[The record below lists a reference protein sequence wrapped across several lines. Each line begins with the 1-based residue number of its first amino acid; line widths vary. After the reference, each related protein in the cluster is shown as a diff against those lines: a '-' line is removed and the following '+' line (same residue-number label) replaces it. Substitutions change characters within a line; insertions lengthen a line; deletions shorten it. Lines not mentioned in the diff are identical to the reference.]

1 MFSLTEKV
9 LRLKGF
15 DHRLPWL
22 FKISINSIIPD
33 VTLDPMPKD
42 VVDTMKS
49 LVTMVYDIGKNLP
62 RFKDIE
68 RSL

>member
-49 LVTMVYDIGKNLP
+49 LVSMVYDIGKNLP